1 MYRRN
6 DPRFRRTLNEISQT
20 IESAN
25 ETAQARVYVFGQSYI
40 NPCLSSISSC
50 FQPCLDHCFPGR
62 DQRGRK
68 TRGRGR
74 AELNFDFYDDWEE
87 DETDGLLGWDDEEYE
102 GFLSGP
108 ASYGAAQQQ
117 PARQRAMSYGTRRD
131 AKGRRKSD
139 AGAEEGSS
147 YFGFINK
154 LTGKLGKSKGLR
166 YKPSAAGLQ
175 EHPGASKALGD
186 TESEPL
192 MTDESDGDAVGR
204 RKRHGRNRSGT
215 TGSQQTTSSF
225 SSRGD
230 LFPSEDEDDAVMLDD
245 EFAMVLERRNT
256 GTGSSGPDDSSSGVV
271 ATSQRPRLG
280 SRKSTRTRS
289 SRSTPR
295 SKRSSRAASNGS
307 PVRAEDPDPATMIP
321 TLNELKQEEE
331 QARVEEEVA
340 LERRRSAAQ
349 KLAEERG
356 LNASSSPISVRTPAE
371 PRSTPERQR
380 SQDAYDPTHRS
391 KAEKFVPAMTTL
403 NPPVTPFRSDG
414 GEEEQQSRSGYAGFG
429 DFEDSP
435 NALAAASHESQ
446 SSSFEAARLPR
457 FS

>member
-25 ETAQARVYVFGQSYI
+25 ETAQARVYIFGQSYI
-40 NPCLSSISSC
+40 NPCLSSISAC
-50 FQPCLDHCFPGR
+50 FHPCIEHCFPGR
-62 DQRGRK
+62 DQRRR

-87 DETDGLLGWDDEEYE
+87 DETDGLLGWGDEEYD

-108 ASYGAAQQQ
+108 ASYGASQQQ

-139 AGAEEGSS
+139 AGVEEPPS
-147 YFGFINK
+147 YFSFIGR
-154 LTGKLGKSKGLR
+154 LTGKLGSNKGLR

-175 EHPGASKALGD
+175 EHPPSSKKLGD

-192 MTDESDGDAVGR
+192 MTDESDGDVVDR
-204 RKRHGRNRSGT
+204 RVRHGRNRSGT
-215 TGSQQTTSSF
+215 TGSERTTSSF

-245 EFAMVLERRNT
+245 EFAMVLERRTT
-256 GTGSSGPDDSSSGVV
+256 GTGSGPDDGGSGVG
-271 ATSQRPRLG
+271 SNSKRPRLG

-295 SKRSSRAASNGS
+295 SKRSSRATSRAS
-307 PVRAEDPDPATMIP
+307 PVRPESTDPESIIVP
-321 TLNELKQEEE
+321 TLSELKQEEE
-331 QARVEEEVA
+331 QARLEEEAAV
-340 LERRRSAAQ
+340 ERRRIAAQ

-356 LNASSSPISVRTPAE
+356 FGADSPTSVRTPTH
-371 PRSTPERQR
+371 PRSTPDRQYNQHEDSVARSINLERVSSSAAIIHPPQTPPAA
-380 SQDAYDPTHRS
+380 DAHD
-391 KAEKFVPAMTTL
+391 
-403 NPPVTPFRSDG
+403 D
-414 GEEEQQSRSGYAGFG
+414 FG
-429 DFEDSP
+429 DYEDSP
-435 NALAAASHESQ
+435 RPHILTNSTSHGEP
-446 SSSFEAARLPR
+446 FEAARLPR